1 MENYNLKSILG
12 PIMIGPSSSHTA
24 GAARLGRIAMKL
36 APKDFT
42 KVSFYLHGSFRETF
56 KGHGT
61 DKALLAGVMD
71 FYPDSEEI
79 KNSFEIA
86 KERGLEYEFIKSDLG
101 YVHPNTVKMVF
112 HYDDKE
118 DFYVQGS
125 SIGGGSI
132 LIKDINGADVEF
144 SGEKPTLV
152 AKYIDKKGIL
162 SRITATFAISGMNIA
177 DMHVDRTG
185 KVATLICELDSDFD
199 DSTIKDIGRIDDFLF
214 VKYLNP
220 VKEDN

>member
-36 APKDFT
+36 APKGFN
-42 KVSFYLHGSFRETF
+42 KVSFYLHGSFRETYM
-56 KGHGT
+56 GHGT

-71 FYPDSEEI
+71 FFPDSEEI

-86 KERGLEYEFIKSDLG
+86 DERGLEYEFIKSDLG

-112 HYDDKE
+112 HYDDQD

-132 LIKDINGADVEF
+132 LIKDINGADVEI

-199 DSTIKDIGRIDDFLF
+199 DATIKDIGRIDDFLF